1 MATLTFTGA
10 VEATYNGSTPVT
22 VNIPTGGGGTTN
34 YEDLSN
40 KPKIGDV
47 ELVGTKTLVQLGIQP
62 AGNYATETYVTEQIA
77 AVVGNINSVLDTING
92 EVI

>member
-1 MATLTFTGA
+1 M
-10 VEATYNGSTPVT
+10 
-22 VNIPTGGGGTTN
+22 NIPTGGGTTN

-47 ELVGTKTLVQLGIQP
+47 ELSGTKTLVQLGIQP
-62 AGNYATETYVTEQIA
+62 AGDYATETYVTEQIA

-92 EVI
+92 EII